1 MQRKIFIAMVALA
14 VLLIIIASA
23 TTTHAQSGGA
33 YELTWSTIDG
43 GGATFSTGASYEL
56 GGTIGQPDA
65 GTMSGETYSLG
76 GGFWGFA
83 TNVVNSVQKL
93 FLPMILKSP

>member
-1 MQRKIFIAMVALA
+1 
-14 VLLIIIASA
+14 
-23 TTTHAQSGGA
+23 
-33 YELTWSTIDG
+33 
-43 GGATFSTGASYEL
+43 
-56 GGTIGQPDA
+56 
-65 GTMSGETYSLG
+65 MSGETYSLG